1 MEQVDLAALKGALEN
16 GHLAGAAMDVFPKE
30 PSTSPAD
37 FACEMQGLSNVIMT
51 PHIGGSTEEAQTA
64 IGMEVGDA
72 IIRFLN
78 EGRSTGAVNF
88 PEVELRVGWNWTG
101 KALTSPVVEGK
112 GARILCIH
120 QNRPGVLKVP
130 LV

>member
-1 MEQVDLAALKGALEN
+1 
-16 GHLAGAAMDVFPKE
+16 MDVFPKE

-37 FACEMQGLSNVIMT
+37 FASDLQSLPNVIMT

-72 IIRFLN
+72 IIRYLN
-78 EGRSTGAVNF
+78 EGRSSGSVNF

-101 KALTSPVVEGK
+101 KTLTSPVVEGK
-112 GARILCIH
+112 GARVLCIH
-120 QNRPGVLKVP
+120 QNRPGVLKVK
-130 LV
+130 LLLLFRYGQRC